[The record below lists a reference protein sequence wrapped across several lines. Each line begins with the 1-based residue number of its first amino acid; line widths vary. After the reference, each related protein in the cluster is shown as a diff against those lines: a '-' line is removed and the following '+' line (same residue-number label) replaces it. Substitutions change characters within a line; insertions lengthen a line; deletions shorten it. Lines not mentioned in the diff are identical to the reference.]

1 MATIQT
7 IRAVPVLV
15 LGVVLITMP
24 AWAEPDP
31 RASVPTIQNHQPM
44 MVYEGHPHGAQSM
57 PTFRGG
63 LPADSLHTGY
73 LNLRSGEGGVGD
85 SRTSANVHAPFNG
98 IRSDA
103 LPEHDSRG
111 SGIPPWR
118 W

>member
-7 IRAVPVLV
+7 ARAVPVLV

-31 RASVPTIQNHQPM
+31 RAGVPPIQSHQPM
-44 MVYEGHPHGAQSM
+44 IVCEGHPHGAQSM
-57 PTFRGG
+57 PTSRGG
-63 LPADSLHTGY
+63 LPADSLKTGC
-73 LNLRSGEGGVGD
+73 LNLRSGGGGVGG
-85 SRTSANVHAPFNG
+85 SRTTANVHAPFNS

-103 LPEHDSRG
+103 LLEHDAKG
-111 SGIPPWR
+111 PGIPLWR